1 MKLSGQKKVLQFLV
15 SIAFLFSGGSLMAAT
30 GAEMKACEIA
40 VLEKPKFQDL
50 PMAAVSVYPGKDAK
64 HAHWSIR
71 WDGLKAEGGCK
82 IGKHGGI
89 ASVHV
94 KQLHDNRGKHHGD
107 KHKNNKDR
115 EGGDDLDGFY
125 YDRHVNEWRDPGGRI
140 CHTCT
145 PENGFPDHGSKSQSK
160 YVPKNHFE
168 KQMQHDMRNML
179 SDEDIKNLNALGN

>member
-1 MKLSGQKKVLQFLV
+1 MNPTNAKLVLLCLGTV
-15 SIAFLFSGGSLMAAT
+15 TLLFTGNSSNAAT

-94 KQLHDNRGKHHGD
+94 KQLHDNRGKHHEER
-107 KHKNNKDR
+107 HKNDKDWER
-115 EGGDDLDGFY
+115 SNDLDGFY
-125 YDRHVNEWRDPGGRI
+125 YDRHVNEWRDPGGRV

-145 PENGFPDHGSKSQSK
+145 PENGFPDHGSKSQSN

>member
-1 MKLSGQKKVLQFLV
+1 MKKVSQKIMLLC
-15 SIAFLFSGGSLMAAT
+15 STALLLSYNSAIAAT

-71 WDGLKAEGGCK
+71 WEGLKAEGGCK
-82 IGKHGGI
+82 IGKKGNI

-94 KQLHDNRGKHHGD
+94 KQMHDSRGKHQNDRREHD
-107 KHKNNKDR
+107 KNWEVDN
-115 EGGDDLDGFY
+115 DLSGFY
-125 YDRHVNEWRDPGGRI
+125 YDRHVNEWRDPQGRI

-145 PENGFPDHGSKSQSK
+145 PENGFADHGAKHNTN

-179 SDEDIKNLNALGN
+179 SAEDIKNLNALGN

>member
-1 MKLSGQKKVLQFLV
+1 MKLSDYKKILLVLG
-15 SIAFLFSGGSLMAAT
+15 SIAFFLASKASFGAT

-71 WDGLKAEGGCK
+71 WEGLKAEGGCK
-82 IGKHGGI
+82 IGKKGNI

-94 KQLHDNRGKHHGD
+94 KQVHDNRGKHREERR
-107 KHKNNKDR
+107 KNNKNWEVDN
-115 EGGDDLDGFY
+115 DLSGFY
-125 YDRHVNEWRDPGGRI
+125 YDRHVNEWRDPHGRI
-140 CHTCT
+140 CYTCT
-145 PENGFPDHGSKSQSK
+145 PENGFADHGSKNSSS

-168 KQMQHDMRNML
+168 KQMQRDMSNML
-179 SDEDIKNLNALGN
+179 SDEDIKNLNSLGK

>member
-1 MKLSGQKKVLQFLV
+1 MKLSNQKRTLLVL
-15 SIAFLFSGGSLMAAT
+15 GGAVFTLMSNSSFAAT

-71 WDGLKAEGGCK
+71 WEGLKAEGGCK

-94 KQLHDNRGKHHGD
+94 KQVHDNRGKHHD
-107 KHKNNKDR
+107 DRHKNDQDWQHGN
-115 EGGDDLDGFY
+115 DLSGFY
-125 YDRHVNEWRDPGGRI
+125 YDRHVNEWRDPGGRV

-145 PENGFPDHGSKSQSK
+145 PENGFPDHGNKQHSN

-168 KQMQHDMRNML
+168 KQMQHDMKNML

>member
-1 MKLSGQKKVLQFLV
+1 MNTSSYTTALIMFV
-15 SIAFLFSGGSLMAAT
+15 SVAFLFTSSDSVAAT

-40 VLEKPKFQDL
+40 VLEKPRFQDL

-94 KQLHDNRGKHHGD
+94 KQIQDNRGKHHD
-107 KHKNNKDR
+107 DRHKNDKDW
-115 EGGDDLDGFY
+115 ENSNDLDGFY
-125 YDRHVNEWRDPGGRI
+125 YDRHVNEWRDPGGRV

-145 PENGFPDHGSKSQSK
+145 PENGFPDHGSKHGSS

-168 KQMQHDMRNML
+168 KQMQRDMSNML